1 MIRWLLTII
10 GIKYCVLDH
19 STEAD
24 VFSLHVCIF
33 SEGAN
38 NTQVVAAVKDR
49 HAALSDN
56 MSVIA

>member
-1 MIRWLLTII
+1 MIRWLLAII
-10 GIKYCVLDH
+10 GIKYCVLDR

-24 VFSLHVCIF
+24 VFGLHVCII

-49 HAALSDN
+49 QTCCPK
-56 MSVIA
+56 